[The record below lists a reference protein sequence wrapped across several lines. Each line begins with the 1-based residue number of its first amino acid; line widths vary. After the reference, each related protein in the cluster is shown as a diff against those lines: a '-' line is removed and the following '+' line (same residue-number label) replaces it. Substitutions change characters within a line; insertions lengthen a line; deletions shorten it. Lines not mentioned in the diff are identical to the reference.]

1 VKALLESVASLQ
13 HILEAAGLESMVIGG
28 LAVSV
33 WGEPRVTRD
42 ADVKV
47 LLQRE
52 SAQQLLDAI
61 SKDYTPLHPDP
72 LNSLRQQAILF
83 VRDAAGTRLDLLLG
97 ETAFDEMAIGRAR
110 LVKAPGDVS
119 VRVCSPEDLLI
130 YKLIATRPRDHED
143 ARGIVRRQ
151 GDRLDDA
158 YVVEWLRQF
167 EEALDDS
174 TLLTMYR
181 RMRNRSG

>member
-1 VKALLESVASLQ
+1 MRALLESVVSLQ
-13 HILEAAGLESMVIGG
+13 CSLDAAGLQSMVIGG

-42 ADVKV
+42 VDVKV

-52 SAQQLLDAI
+52 SAQRLLDAL
-61 SKDYTPLHPDP
+61 SAGYTPLHSEP
-72 LNSLRQQAILF
+72 LNSLRRQALLF
-83 VRDAAGTRLDLLLG
+83 VRDGAGTRLDLLLA
-97 ETAFDEMAIGRAR
+97 ETAFDEVAILRAR
-110 LVKAPGDVS
+110 LVEAPGGFS

-151 GDRLDDA
+151 GDKLDDA
-158 YVVEWLRQF
+158 YIVDWLRQF
-167 EEALDDS
+167 EEAFDDS
-174 TLLTMYR
+174 TLLSTYR
-181 RMRNRSG
+181 QLRRRSG

>member
-1 VKALLESVASLQ
+1 VKKLIESVVNLQ
-13 HILEAAGLESMVIGG
+13 CYLQAAGLPSMVIGG

-52 SAQQLLDAI
+52 SAQRLLDALPAE
-61 SKDYTPLHPDP
+61 YVPFLADP
-72 LNSLRQQAILF
+72 LNALRRQGILF
-83 VRDAAGTRLDLLLG
+83 VRDSADTRLDLLLA
-97 ETAFDEMAIGRAR
+97 ETAFDETAIHRAR
-110 LVKAPGDVS
+110 IVGVSGGLS
-119 VRVCSPEDLLI
+119 VRVCSAEDLLI

-151 GDRLDDA
+151 GDKLDDD
-158 YVVEWLRQF
+158 YIIDWLRQF
-167 EEALDDS
+167 EQALDDS
-174 TLLTMYR
+174 TLVTTYQRLR
-181 RMRNRSG
+181 KRLV